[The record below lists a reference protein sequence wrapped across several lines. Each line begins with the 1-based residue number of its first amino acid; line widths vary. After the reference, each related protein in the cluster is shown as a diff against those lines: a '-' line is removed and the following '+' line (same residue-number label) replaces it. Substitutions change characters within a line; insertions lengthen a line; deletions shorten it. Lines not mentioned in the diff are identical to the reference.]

1 MWVYSLGY
9 QIVPYFL
16 SFCVTAPKRLHLL
29 NSNLLTTIPHKP
41 LNGLSWNFVLLKFL
55 LPKNVWVS
63 FFYLCMASEYGEG
76 FISHAQTY
84 MHKIHLTLWCYTQ
97 KKTGEFKNGAVWC
110 YPYSCQIL
118 YFVQIYIKIM
128 IIFSINE
135 FSEKPNHKF

>member
-1 MWVYSLGY
+1 MAVN
-9 QIVPYFL
+9 FL
-16 SFCVTAPKRLHLL
+16 QFWAWSIKPFKRSCCRKMVTYRRTYGMTG
-29 NSNLLTTIPHKP
+29 SNYRP
-41 LNGLSWNFVLLKFL
+41 LLKFL